1 MAIGLFVVGASTH
14 QGLVSLAATFLP
26 QIAVLFLAV
35 TLGEVVRSRR
45 ALAAE
50 TAQRLRVAHE
60 ERETEAAR
68 RVAEERLR
76 IARDLHDTVAHS
88 MATIT
93 VQAGSALH
101 LLDGGDTN
109 LRRAL
114 TAIRATSKEALAEMR
129 ATLGQLRTG
138 TSGDPQ
144 TLTGGLDRLPALCDA
159 VTAAGAPVTV
169 EVEGEQRPL
178 PPAVDQAAYR
188 ILQESLTNVLRHAGQ
203 AARATV
209 SLRYEP
215 AALEIQVT
223 DDGGQGTGHGGPGTD
238 GSGTP
243 NPARPAGDGLQPARG
258 GHGLTGMAE
267 RAAAVGGKVT
277 AGLRTGGGFEVAAWL
292 PAGRRRGREMIRVLL
307 ADDQALV
314 RAGFRALLESADD
327 ISVVAE
333 AQNGGAAVAL
343 VRELTPD
350 VVLMDLNMPEVDGLT
365 ATGRITADPSLAAV
379 KVVVLTTFDDDEHVF
394 AALRAGA
401 SGFLVKDIEPEELLQ
416 AVRVVARGD
425 ALLAPS
431 VTRSLIAAFTRQPA
445 LEPAARA
452 AGAGAGPGA
461 PGASSG
467 DARAVARQV
476 GLASLT
482 GREREVVALV
492 AAGLSNDE
500 IAARLVVSPLTAKTH
515 VSRSM
520 TKLAARDRAQLVV
533 IAYEHGLAGPGGQ
546 GGPAGSRTG

>member
-1 MAIGLFVVGASTH
+1 
-14 QGLVSLAATFLP
+14 
-26 QIAVLFLAV
+26 
-35 TLGEVVRSRR
+35 
-45 ALAAE
+45 
-50 TAQRLRVAHE
+50 
-60 ERETEAAR
+60 
-68 RVAEERLR
+68 
-76 IARDLHDTVAHS
+76 
-88 MATIT
+88 
-93 VQAGSALH
+93 
-101 LLDGGDTN
+101 
-109 LRRAL
+109 
-114 TAIRATSKEALAEMR
+114 
-129 ATLGQLRTG
+129 
-138 TSGDPQ
+138 
-144 TLTGGLDRLPALCDA
+144 
-159 VTAAGAPVTV
+159 
-169 EVEGEQRPL
+169 
-178 PPAVDQAAYR
+178 
-188 ILQESLTNVLRHAGQ
+188 
-203 AARATV
+203 
-209 SLRYEP
+209 
-215 AALEIQVT
+215 
-223 DDGGQGTGHGGPGTD
+223 
-238 GSGTP
+238 
-243 NPARPAGDGLQPARG
+243 
-258 GHGLTGMAE
+258 
-267 RAAAVGGKVT
+267 
-277 AGLRTGGGFEVAAWL
+277 
-292 PAGRRRGREMIRVLL
+292 MIRVLL

-445 LEPAARA
+445 QEPAARA

-482 GREREVVALV
+482 DREREVVALV

-546 GGPAGSRTG
+546 AGPPGSRTG